1 MKIKFMV
8 QGLVCSGV
16 LLCSSLAAAA
26 DTLLA
31 QVPLQLAAEQ
41 TVTAELWG
49 DRLPNGYANDL
60 LVMLKDKDKKLLTA
74 YAPSIKGGYN
84 CQLQPVKL
92 WAGKSARQ
100 QLLVSAGQGD
110 WRAPGEYRV
119 LSFAN
124 KKKVREVFGAA
135 ESMGLVTQAY
145 AKDGKIHVA
154 LIDGNKSDLTPAA
167 GCEVADSKLEYGGI
181 FSLVAHDV
189 DDDGADELLG
199 CQQLVQKK
207 QPLADVGAIWKQDKK
222 TKEWKQFSLTIMTLA
237 PTPKDNTVNDGKDFA
252 AGTLLVRKMVVP
264 GGEATFPVFASK
276 DVELQN
282 KMNKLLQEECQEYL
296 EHFYKGEADMAFKVM
311 RADEQILSVQLIS
324 GKSRFIHHQLNVNP
338 KTGEKIRLDEVL
350 NVKDKDLLPL
360 LNVLNTNKN
369 VVYKDKLPDEW
380 YIEGDNL
387 FLMQRIDGV
396 DQVSGFA
403 LGNLHKFLLKKE
415 LLNSKS

>member
-1 MKIKFMV
+1 MKIKWMV
-8 QGLVCSGV
+8 QGLA
-16 LLCSSLAAAA
+16 CSSVLFCSTIAAAA

-31 QVPLQLAAEQ
+31 QVPLQLTAEQ

-49 DRLPNGYANDL
+49 DRLSNGYANDL
-60 LVMLKDKDKKLLTA
+60 LVMIKDKDKKLLTA
-74 YAPSIKGGYN
+74 HAPSVKGGYN
-84 CQLQPVKL
+84 CQLQPIKL

-100 QLLVSAGQGD
+100 QLLVSAAQGD
-110 WRAPGEYRV
+110 WHAPSEYRV

-124 KKKVREVFGAA
+124 KKNV
-135 ESMGLVTQAY
+135 
-145 AKDGKIHVA
+145 HVA

-167 GCEVADSKLEYGGI
+167 GSEVEDGKLEYGGLH
-181 FSLVAHDV
+181 SLVAHDV
-189 DDDGADELLG
+189 DNDGADELLG

-222 TKEWKQFSLTIMTLA
+222 TKEWKQFALTIMTLA

-252 AGTLLVRKMVVP
+252 AGTILVRKMVVP
-264 GGEATFPVFASK
+264 GGEATFPVFAGK

-282 KMNKLLQEECQEYL
+282 KMNKLLQDECKDYL

-311 RADEQILSVQLIS
+311 RADEQILSLQLIS
-324 GKSRFIHHQLNVNP
+324 GKNSFIHHQLNVNP
-338 KTGEKIRLDEVL
+338 KTAEKIRLDEVL

-360 LNVLNTNKN
+360 LNLLNTNKK
-369 VVYKDKLPDEW
+369 VVYKDRLPDEW

-403 LGNLHKFLLKKE
+403 MGNLHKFLLKKE